1 MVNRVAIFG
10 QSFYPETEKYLIQ
23 LLTVL
28 ESQNVEV
35 VVENDYFKL
44 LEKENSIKGFQKL
57 KTFESLDESI
67 DLFFT
72 IGGDGTILSAAKFV
86 KHLNIPIIGI
96 NTGRLGFL
104 ATIHKDEIK
113 KSIEDILDGHYKISE
128 RSLLQV
134 ILDADASSSLG
145 DFSYALNDVAISR
158 KETTSMI
165 TIETWLDDEFLNAY
179 WSDGIIISTPTGST
193 GYSLSCGGPIV
204 TPQTKSF
211 IITPIAPHNLN
222 ARPLVI
228 PDDIE
233 IKFKISGRENQ
244 YLISLDSRLASLK
257 KDTIV
262 RIKKAD
268 FNIKLVWLQNDSFIT
283 TLRKKLL
290 WGQDKRN

>member
-1 MVNRVAIFG
+1 MVNKVAIFG

-23 LLTVL
+23 LLDVL
-28 ESQNVEV
+28 NTHSVKVIIEK
-35 VVENDYFKL
+35 DYFKL
-44 LEKENSIKGFQKL
+44 LQKENSVENL
-57 KTFESLDESI
+57 REVTTFETLDESF

-86 KHLNIPIIGI
+86 KNLNIPIIGI

-104 ATIHKDEIK
+104 ATVHKDEIK
-113 KSIEDILDGHYKISE
+113 KSIEDILNGHYKISE
-128 RSLLQV
+128 RSLLEV
-134 ILDADASSSLG
+134 KLDTDEKTLG
-145 DFSYALNDVAISR
+145 EFSFALNDVSISR

-165 TIETWLDDEFLNAY
+165 TIETWLDDEFLNSY

-228 PDDIE
+228 PDHLE
-233 IKFKISGRENQ
+233 IKLKISGRENQ
-244 YLISLDSRLASLK
+244 YLLSLDSRLASLD

-268 FNIKLVWLQNDSFIT
+268 FNIKLVWLHNDSFIT

>member
-1 MVNRVAIFG
+1 MTNRIAIFG
-10 QSFYPETEKYLIQ
+10 QSFYPETEKYLAQ
-23 LLTVL
+23 LLDVL
-28 ESQNVEV
+28 KANAVEV
-35 VVENDYFKL
+35 IFEKDYFNLLKKEESVENLQDYT
-44 LEKENSIKGFQKL
+44 
-57 KTFESLDESI
+57 TFETLDETV

-72 IGGDGTILSAAKFV
+72 IGGDGTILSAVKFV
-86 KHLNIPIIGI
+86 KKLKIPIIGI

-113 KSIEDILDGHYKISE
+113 KSIEDILNGHYKVSE
-128 RSLLQV
+128 RSLLEV
-134 ILDADASSSLG
+134 KLDGEDFSL
-145 DFSYALNDVAISR
+145 DEFSYALNDVAISR

-165 TIETWLDDEFLNAY
+165 TIETWLDEEFLNSY

-228 PDDIE
+228 PDDLE
-233 IKFKISGRENQ
+233 IKLKISGREDQ
-244 YLISLDSRLASLK
+244 YLISLDSRLASLDK
-257 KDTIV
+257 NTIV
-262 RIKKAD
+262 RVKKAD
-268 FNIKLVWLQNDSFIT
+268 FNIKLIWLQNDSFIT

>member
-1 MVNRVAIFG
+1 MVRCVAIFG

-23 LLTVL
+23 LLHVL
-28 ESQNVEV
+28 T
-35 VVENDYFKL
+35 ENKIRITIEKDYYKL
-44 LEKENSIKGFQKL
+44 LLAEKSVETLEPFS
-57 KTFESLDESI
+57 TFETLDESV

-72 IGGDGTILSAAKFV
+72 IGGDGTILSATKFV
-86 KHLNIPIIGI
+86 KNLDIPIIGI

-113 KSIEDILDGHYKISE
+113 KSIEDILAGEYKVSE
-128 RSLLQV
+128 RSLLNVELEAQEGV
-134 ILDADASSSLG
+134 LDT
-145 DFSYALNDVAISR
+145 FPFALNDVAISR

-165 TIETWLDDEFLNAY
+165 TIETWLNDEFLNSY

-204 TPQTKSF
+204 TPQTQSF

-228 PDDIE
+228 PDHLE
-233 IKFKISGRENQ
+233 IRLKISGREDQ
-244 YLISLDSRLASLK
+244 YLIALDSRLASLDK
-257 KDTIV
+257 NTVV

-268 FNIKLVWLQNDSFIT
+268 FKIKLVWLFNDSFIT

>member
-1 MVNRVAIFG
+1 MVRCVAIFG

-23 LLTVL
+23 LLHVL
-28 ESQNVEV
+28 T
-35 VVENDYFKL
+35 ENKIRITIEKDYYKL
-44 LEKENSIKGFQKL
+44 LLAEKSVESLEPFS
-57 KTFESLDESI
+57 TFETLDESV

-72 IGGDGTILSAAKFV
+72 IGGDGTILSATKFV
-86 KHLNIPIIGI
+86 KNLDIPIIGI

-113 KSIEDILDGHYKISE
+113 KSIEDILAGKYKVSE
-128 RSLLQV
+128 RSLLNVELEAQEGV
-134 ILDADASSSLG
+134 LDT
-145 DFSYALNDVAISR
+145 FPFALNDVAISR

-165 TIETWLDDEFLNAY
+165 TIETWLNDEFLNSY

-204 TPQTKSF
+204 TPQTQSF

-228 PDDIE
+228 PDHLE
-233 IKFKISGRENQ
+233 MRLKISGREDQ
-244 YLISLDSRLASLK
+244 YLIALDSRLASLDK
-257 KDTIV
+257 NTVV

-268 FNIKLVWLQNDSFIT
+268 FKIKLVWLFNDSFIT

>member
-1 MVNRVAIFG
+1 MVNKVAIFG

-23 LLTVL
+23 LLNVL
-28 ESQNVEV
+28 NTHSVKVIIEK
-35 VVENDYFKL
+35 DYFKL
-44 LEKENSIKGFQKL
+44 LQKENSVENL
-57 KTFESLDESI
+57 REVTTFETLDESF

-86 KHLNIPIIGI
+86 KNLNIPIIGI

-104 ATIHKDEIK
+104 ATVHKDEIK
-113 KSIEDILDGHYKISE
+113 KSIEDILNGHYKISE
-128 RSLLQV
+128 RSLLEV
-134 ILDADASSSLG
+134 KLDTDEKTLG
-145 DFSYALNDVAISR
+145 EFSFALNDVSISR

-165 TIETWLDDEFLNAY
+165 TIETWLDDEFLNSY

-228 PDDIE
+228 PDHLE
-233 IKFKISGRENQ
+233 IKLKISGRENQ
-244 YLISLDSRLASLK
+244 YLLSLDSRLASLD

-268 FNIKLVWLQNDSFIT
+268 FNIKLVWLHNDSFIT

>member
-1 MVNRVAIFG
+1 MVKRVAIFG
-10 QSFYPETEKYLIQ
+10 QSFYPETEKYLVQ
-23 LLTVL
+23 LLEVL
-28 ESQNVEV
+28 KTSGVDV
-35 VVENDYFKL
+35 IIENDYFKL
-44 LEKENSIKGFQKL
+44 LKKENSVGDL
-57 KTFESLDESI
+57 KDFTTFTSLDKTVE
-67 DLFFT
+67 LFFT
-72 IGGDGTILSAAKFV
+72 IGGDGTILSAVKFV
-86 KHLNIPIIGI
+86 KNLNIPIIGI

-104 ATIHKDEIK
+104 ATVHKDEIK
-113 KSIEDILDGHYKISE
+113 KSIEDILNGHYKVSE
-128 RSLLQV
+128 RSLLEV
-134 ILDADASSSLG
+134 KLDSENSSLG
-145 DFSYALNDVAISR
+145 EFSFALNDIAISR

-165 TIETWLDDEFLNAY
+165 TIETWLNDEFLNSY

-193 GYSLSCGGPIV
+193 GYSLSCGGPII

-228 PDDIE
+228 PDHLE
-233 IKFKISGRENQ
+233 IKLKISGRENQ
-244 YLISLDSRLASLK
+244 YLISLDSRLASLDK
-257 KDTIV
+257 NTIV

>member
-1 MVNRVAIFG
+1 MVNKVAIFG

-23 LLTVL
+23 LLDVL
-28 ESQNVEV
+28 NTHSIKVIIEK
-35 VVENDYFKL
+35 DYLKL
-44 LEKENSIKGFQKL
+44 LQKENSVENL
-57 KTFESLDESI
+57 REVTTFETLDESF

-86 KHLNIPIIGI
+86 KNLNIPIIGI

-104 ATIHKDEIK
+104 ATVHKDEIK
-113 KSIEDILDGHYKISE
+113 KSIEDILNGHYKISE
-128 RSLLQV
+128 RSLLEV
-134 ILDADASSSLG
+134 KLDTDEKTLG
-145 DFSYALNDVAISR
+145 EFSFALNDVSISR

-165 TIETWLDDEFLNAY
+165 TIETWLDDEFLNSY

-228 PDDIE
+228 PDHLE
-233 IKFKISGRENQ
+233 IKLKISGRENQ
-244 YLISLDSRLASLK
+244 YLLSLDSRLASLD

-268 FNIKLVWLQNDSFIT
+268 FNIKLVWLHNDSFVT

>member
-1 MVNRVAIFG
+1 MVQRVAIFG
-10 QSFYPETEKYLIQ
+10 QSFYPETERYLIQ
-23 LLTVL
+23 LLDVL
-28 ESQNVEV
+28 KANAIEV
-35 VVENDYFKL
+35 VIEEGYHEL
-44 LEKENSIKGFQKL
+44 LQGEKSIEDL
-57 KTFESLDESI
+57 RALSTFSVLDESF

-86 KHLNIPIIGI
+86 KNLNIPIIGI

-104 ATIHKDEIK
+104 ATVHKDEIK
-113 KSIEDILDGHYKISE
+113 KSIEDILEGRYKVSE
-128 RSLLQV
+128 RALLEV
-134 ILDADASSSLG
+134 KTDPNKAELG
-145 DFSYALNDVAISR
+145 DFCFALNDIAISR

-165 TIETWLDDEFLNAY
+165 TIETWLDDEFLNSY

-228 PDDIE
+228 PDHLE
-233 IKFKISGRENQ
+233 IKLKISGREKQ
-244 YLISLDSRLASLK
+244 YSISLDSRLSSLN

-268 FNIKLVWLQNDSFIT
+268 FKINLIWLHNDSFIK

>member
-10 QSFYPETEKYLIQ
+10 QSFYPETENYLQQ
-23 LLTVL
+23 LLQVL
-28 ESQNVEV
+28 KDNQIEV
-35 VVENDYFKL
+35 VIERDYFQL
-44 LEKENSIKGFQKL
+44 LIEENSIKDISKINTFHKL
-57 KTFESLDESI
+57 DTTI

-86 KHLNIPIIGI
+86 KDLNIPIIGI

-104 ATIHKDEIK
+104 ATVHRDEIK
-113 KSIEDILDGHYKISE
+113 KSIEDILAGHYKVSE
-128 RSLLQV
+128 RSLLEV
-134 ILDADASSSLG
+134 NIDSEKSVLG
-145 DFSYALNDVAISR
+145 EFAFALNDVAISR

-165 TIETWLDDEFLNAY
+165 TIETWLNDEFLNAY

-228 PDDIE
+228 PDDLE
-233 IKFKISGRENQ
+233 IKLKISGREDQ
-244 YLISLDSRLASLK
+244 YLISLDSRLASLN